1 MTSRMICRAF
11 CTILS
16 LGGAI
21 VNGLFL
27 FVLGLGISTLLDG
40 LKSKIPFFSSLA
52 TFSNHAKFIPSS
64 VVLPTPLVVFPGLP
78 LISS

>member
-1 MTSRMICRAF
+1 MTCKAF

-16 LGGAI
+16 LGEAI
-21 VNGLFL
+21 VNDLFL

-40 LKSKIPFFSSLA
+40 LKLKVPFFSSLA
-52 TFSNHAKFIPSS
+52 TFSNHAKFMPSS
-64 VVLPTPLVVFPGLP
+64 VVFPISLVVFPGLP